1 MKPLNFEFFYLVE
14 TYSFE
19 VLLPTTQIDNLEERV
34 HEKVRRVFSRLALCT
49 TYMGIYIH
57 GYRSLA
63 IFGLFLSEQWA

>member
-1 MKPLNFEFFYLVE
+1 MKPFNFEFFYLVE

-34 HEKVRRVFSRLALCT
+34 HKKVRRVFSMIICT

-57 GYRSLA
+57 GYTSLA